1 LVEKGEEEV
10 KPDTNIEKTEILY
23 GANHV
28 MNIILQFLS
37 KANRIDSC
45 GDYKAPLL
53 TTEIEE
59 YRELL
64 FDLKKRNI
72 KLRYITEITK
82 ENIRHCKELMK
93 LVDEFRHLGGI
104 KANFSVSETEYIA
117 YTAAAATATTPT
129 HKEIQPVQQL
139 IYSNVNDLVQQQ
151 KYVFE
156 SFWNKAIPA
165 EQRIKEIEEG
175 IVLGSTEIIQNPLK
189 IKELLI
195 SLIKSATEEILLIL
209 PTTNAFIR
217 KERIGIIQ
225 LLKQVAEGERK
236 VNVRILTPTN
246 DIVEKMIHTILGK
259 SNDRQTKKR
268 PNIRRIEEPSER
280 TISTVT
286 IVVIDNRESLIIE
299 KTDDLKE
306 DFIEAVG
313 IATYSNSKPTVLSYI
328 SIFESLWNEAKLYEQ
343 LKIHDKMQK
352 EFINIASHE
361 MKTPTQAIL
370 GYCDLVQ
377 KHPEKREEMLNA
389 ISRNAIRLQKLTN
402 DILDVT
408 RIESQ
413 TLNLNKENFNLS
425 DLILDIVEDYR
436 NQIEKDNSNINL
448 DLLYNKPN
456 VNGFLIVEADRERI
470 SQVISNLLSNAIKFT
485 KEGVISITAVEE
497 KADNEAVVKVEDTGQ
512 GIDSGILPR
521 LFTKFATKSFT
532 GTGLGLFISK
542 SIIEAHGGRMW
553 AENNADRNG
562 AKFAFTLP
570 LRKQSS
576 SRVIVDRIE
585 KE

>member
-1 LVEKGEEEV
+1 MVEKGEEEV
-10 KPDTNIEKTEILY
+10 KPDTNVEKTEILY

-45 GDYKAPLL
+45 GDYNSPLL

-59 YRELL
+59 YRGLL

-93 LVDEFRHLGGI
+93 FVDEFRHLDGI

-129 HKEIQPVQQL
+129 HKEMQSVQQL
-139 IYSNVNDLVQQQ
+139 IYSNVKDLVQQQ

-195 SLIKSATEEILLIL
+195 NLIKSATEEILLIL
-209 PTTNAFIR
+209 PTTNVFIR

-225 LLKQVAEGERK
+225 LLKKVAEGERK

-246 DIVEKMIHTILGK
+246 DIVEKIIHTILGK

-286 IVVIDNRESLIIE
+286 IVVIDNRESLVIE

-328 SIFESLWNEAKLYEQ
+328 SIFESLWNEAKLYEK

-370 GYCDLVQ
+370 GYSDLVQ

-389 ISRNAIRLQKLTN
+389 ISRNAISLQKLTN

-413 TLNLNKENFNLS
+413 TLNLNKENFNLN
-425 DLILDIVEDYR
+425 DLIRNIVEDYR
-436 NQIEKDNSNINL
+436 NQIEKDNNINL

-485 KEGVISITAVEE
+485 KEGVISITAAE
-497 KADNEAVVKVEDTGQ
+497 KKPDNEALVKVEDTGQ

-553 AENNADRNG
+553 AENNADRKG

-576 SRVIVDRIE
+576 SRAIVDRIE

>member
-1 LVEKGEEEV
+1 LVEEEEEV
-10 KPDTNIEKTEILY
+10 VNPDTNIEKTEILY

-28 MNIILQFLS
+28 MNILLQFLS

-45 GDYKAPLL
+45 GDNKAPLL
-53 TTEIEE
+53 TIEVKE
-59 YRELL
+59 YRGLL
-64 FDLKKRNI
+64 FDLKKRNT
-72 KLRYITEITK
+72 KLRYLTEITE
-82 ENIRHCKELMK
+82 ENIRHCRELMK
-93 LVDEFRHLGGI
+93 FVDEIRHLDGI
-104 KANFSVSETEYIA
+104 KANFSVSDTEYIA
-117 YTAAAATATTPT
+117 YAAAAATTPI
-129 HKEIQPVQQL
+129 HKEPQSVQQL
-139 IYSNVNDLVQQQ
+139 IYSNVKDLVQQQ

-156 SFWNKAIPA
+156 TFWSKAIPA

-189 IKELLI
+189 IKELL
-195 SLIKSATEEILLIL
+195 SNLIESATEEILLIL

-246 DIVEKMIHTILGK
+246 DIVEKIIHTILGK
-259 SNDRQTKKR
+259 SNDGQTEKP

-286 IVVIDNRESLIIE
+286 IVVIDKRESLVIE
-299 KTDDLKE
+299 KTDDLKD

-343 LKIHDKMQK
+343 LKIHDKMQR

-370 GYCDLVQ
+370 GYSDLVQ

-413 TLNLNKENFNLS
+413 TLNLNKENF
-425 DLILDIVEDYR
+425 DLIDLIGNIVEDYR
-436 NQIEKDNSNINL
+436 SQIEKDNNNFNL
-448 DLLYNKPN
+448 ELLYNKPS
-456 VNGFLIVEADRERI
+456 VNSFLIVEADRERV
-470 SQVISNLLSNAIKFT
+470 SQVISNLLNNAIKFT
-485 KEGVISITAVEE
+485 KQGVISITAIEE
-497 KADNEAVVKVEDTGQ
+497 KGSNEVIVKVQDTGQ

-542 SIIEAHGGRMW
+542 SIIEAHGGMMW
-553 AENNADRNG
+553 AENNPDGKG
-562 AKFAFTLP
+562 ANFAFTLP
-570 LRKQSS
+570 LRKQNSS
-576 SRVIVDRIE
+576 SRAIE
-585 KE
+585 YTE

>member
-1 LVEKGEEEV
+1 MVEKGEEEV
-10 KPDTNIEKTEILY
+10 KPDTNVEKTEILY

-45 GDYKAPLL
+45 GDYKAALL

-93 LVDEFRHLGGI
+93 FVDEFRHLDGI

-117 YTAAAATATTPT
+117 YTAAAAATATTPI
-129 HKEIQPVQQL
+129 HKEMQSVQQL
-139 IYSNVNDLVQQQ
+139 IYSNVKDLVQQQ

-195 SLIKSATEEILLIL
+195 NLIKSATEEILLIL

-236 VNVRILTPTN
+236 VSVRILTPTN
-246 DIVEKMIHTILGK
+246 DIVEKIIHTILGK

-268 PNIRRIEEPSER
+268 PNIRRIEEPS
-280 TISTVT
+280 
-286 IVVIDNRESLIIE
+286 
-299 KTDDLKE
+299 
-306 DFIEAVG
+306 
-313 IATYSNSKPTVLSYI
+313 
-328 SIFESLWNEAKLYEQ
+328 
-343 LKIHDKMQK
+343 
-352 EFINIASHE
+352 
-361 MKTPTQAIL
+361 
-370 GYCDLVQ
+370 
-377 KHPEKREEMLNA
+377 
-389 ISRNAIRLQKLTN
+389 
-402 DILDVT
+402 
-408 RIESQ
+408 
-413 TLNLNKENFNLS
+413 
-425 DLILDIVEDYR
+425 
-436 NQIEKDNSNINL
+436 
-448 DLLYNKPN
+448 
-456 VNGFLIVEADRERI
+456 
-470 SQVISNLLSNAIKFT
+470 
-485 KEGVISITAVEE
+485 
-497 KADNEAVVKVEDTGQ
+497 
-512 GIDSGILPR
+512 
-521 LFTKFATKSFT
+521 
-532 GTGLGLFISK
+532 
-542 SIIEAHGGRMW
+542 
-553 AENNADRNG
+553 
-562 AKFAFTLP
+562 
-570 LRKQSS
+570 
-576 SRVIVDRIE
+576 
-585 KE
+585 

>member
-1 LVEKGEEEV
+1 LVEKGGEEEV
-10 KPDTNIEKTEILY
+10 KPDTNVEKTEILY

-45 GDYKAPLL
+45 GDYKAALL

-93 LVDEFRHLGGI
+93 FVDEFRHLDGI

-129 HKEIQPVQQL
+129 HKEMQSVQQL
-139 IYSNVNDLVQQQ
+139 IYSNVKDIVQQQ

-156 SFWNKAIPA
+156 SLWSKAIPA
-165 EQRIKEIEEG
+165 EQRIREIEEG
-175 IVLGSTEIIQNPLK
+175 AILGKTEIIQSPKDIQQLFINMV
-189 IKELLI
+189 
-195 SLIKSATEEILLIL
+195 KSAKHEVLLVL
-209 PTTNAFIR
+209 PSINSFLR
-217 KERIGIIQ
+217 EERIGIIE
-225 LLKQVAEGERK
+225 LLKQAAVATEGSNSI
-236 VNVRILTPTN
+236 NVRILTPTN
-246 DIVEKMIHTILGK
+246 YTIEKKLQEIVVGGKQEEQEQKKKSFDIRHIDVE
-259 SNDRQTKKR
+259 SYEEEA
-268 PNIRRIEEPSER
+268 IEYKEAAEKI
-280 TISTVT
+280 TVTTVT
-286 IVVIDNRESLIIE
+286 IVVVDRKESLVIE
-299 KTDDLKE
+299 KKDDSKE
-306 DFIEAVG
+306 NFIEAVG

-328 SIFESLWNEAKLYEQ
+328 SIFESLWSQVKLYEK

-370 GYCDLVQ
+370 GYSDLVQ

-389 ISRNAIRLQKLTN
+389 ISRN
-402 DILDVT
+402 D
-408 RIESQ
+408 
-413 TLNLNKENFNLS
+413 
-425 DLILDIVEDYR
+425 
-436 NQIEKDNSNINL
+436 NQEVMVSVKDN
-448 DLLYNKPN
+448 
-456 VNGFLIVEADRERI
+456 G
-470 SQVISNLLSNAIKFT
+470 
-485 KEGVISITAVEE
+485 EGIHPEM
-497 KADNEAVVKVEDTGQ
+497 
-512 GIDSGILPR
+512 LPR

-542 SIIEAHGGRMW
+542 SIIEAHGGKMW
-553 AENNADRNG
+553 AKNNSDDLDNG
-562 AKFAFTLP
+562 EKGGATFAFTLP
-570 LRKQSS
+570 LIINRKQSDS
-576 SRVIVDRIE
+576 KQERASKRDR
-585 KE
+585 